1 MNIPKSKAMPQVR
14 IGMIQSTNKVQFSC
28 EGSFQAMDLTG
39 KILVHGKGNQEY
51 TVRIKETF
59 PAKMKYRVRLAIAE
73 TKEEAR
79 HIQARLMERGYA
91 TELKHTGLVID
102 LRDRTLDNRDY
113 WIVTDPFA
121 DRAAAD
127 EFARRYEPVGE
138 AVVVKDVLQK
148 PSGTL
153 LLDSQEFSQGVR
165 IVPNSAANRISLANV
180 TVGIEFHW
188 QHQRTQVLP
197 GILEVGINNAG
208 ELVAINELDIEDYL
222 VSVNSSEMTAENPP
236 ELLKAQTIAAR
247 STILATMGKHHYDES
262 FHLCA
267 DDHCQCYH
275 GMANI
280 AEASV
285 RAARDTKG
293 ENLMYGERVCDAR
306 YAKICGG
313 VMEDYGKVWDNR
325 QVPYLVAG
333 VDGPERIEFPLD
345 NEEKVRAYIDSNPD
359 VYCNTHR
366 YKISSALPYDSVK
379 LFRWRVSYSREEL
392 QEIIHSKI
400 GGAIGQLI
408 DLVPGERGTSGRL
421 IYLDIVGSE
430 KTVRVGKELQIR
442 RALSKSH
449 LYSACF
455 YVERD
460 LDDSGKIT
468 HFHLIG
474 AGWGHGVGLCQV
486 GATVMAQKG
495 FDYRAILAHYYRNST
510 LQKLY

>member
-1 MNIPKSKAMPQVR
+1 MKNSSMPQVR
-14 IGMIQSTNKVQFSC
+14 IGMIQSADQVQFKC
-28 EGSFQAMDLTG
+28 DGSFQAVDLTG
-39 KILVHGKGNQEY
+39 RVLADGKANQEY
-51 TVRIKETF
+51 SIRIKETL
-59 PAKMKYRVRLAIAE
+59 PAEINYRVRLAIAE
-73 TKEEAR
+73 TKAEAEQ
-79 HIQARLMERGYA
+79 IQTQQKKRGYA
-91 TELKHTGLVID
+91 TELKHTGLVIQVGE
-102 LRDRTLDNRDY
+102 RSLDNHDY
-113 WIVTDPFA
+113 WIVTEPFV
-121 DRAAAD
+121 DMPAANK
-127 EFARRYEPVGE
+127 FAQSYEPVGE
-138 AVVVKDVLQK
+138 AVVIKDVLRK
-148 PSGTL
+148 SSGKL

-165 IVPNSAANRISLANV
+165 IVPKSRESRIHLANV

-188 QHQRTQVLP
+188 QHQRTQLLP
-197 GILEVGINNAG
+197 GILEIGINTSG
-208 ELVAINELDIEDYL
+208 TLVAINELDIEDYL

-247 STILATMGKHHYDES
+247 STILATMGKHHYDEN

-275 GMANI
+275 GMASI

-285 RAARDTKG
+285 RAAQDTRG

-325 QVPYLVAG
+325 DVPYLVAG
-333 VDGPERIEFPLD
+333 VDGTEGIQFPLD
-345 NEEKVRAYIDSNPD
+345 NKEKVRDYVNSSPD
-359 VYCNTHR
+359 VYCNTLR

-379 LFRWRVSYSREEL
+379 LFRWKVSYAREDL
-392 QEIIHSKI
+392 QDIIQSKI
-400 GGAIGQLI
+400 GAEVGN
-408 DLVPGERGTSGRL
+408 LVDVIPGERGTSGRL
-421 IYLDIVGSE
+421 IYLDIVGSK

-442 RALSKSH
+442 RAMSKSH

-455 YVERD
+455 YVERERD
-460 LDDSGKIT
+460 ESGKIT

-486 GATVMAQKG
+486 GATVMAQEG
-495 FDYRAILAHYYRNST
+495 FDYRAILAHYYKNST